1 MQCPVCGETVPEGQT
16 VCQNCGTEIGTQAE
30 KPTSAD
36 AGTAPGV
43 ASVPLSAEET
53 PLSAPPPAPAPVVS
67 LPGAPS
73 VPARLLLKRAGALTG
88 DEFPVAGRVVIGRFD
103 VDTGPVDIDLV
114 GIPESPYISRH
125 HAEIYQE
132 ASGQWF
138 VMDLGSSNGTFLWKT
153 GGGQPQRIPA
163 HQPSP
168 INDGD
173 EIAFGNARFVFRTQ

>member
-1 MQCPVCGETVPEGQT
+1 MQCPVCGETVPEGRT
-16 VCQNCGTEIGTQAE
+16 VCDNCGTEIVTQVEKLASAE
-30 KPTSAD
+30 A
-36 AGTAPGV
+36 ATASEV
-43 ASVPLSAEET
+43 VSVPLSAGEAL
-53 PLSAPPPAPAPVVS
+53 LSAPAPVVG
-67 LPGAPS
+67 LPEASS

-88 DEFPVAGRVVIGRFD
+88 DEFPVAGRIAIGRFD

-138 VMDLGSSNGTFLWKT
+138 VMDLNSSNGTFLWKS

-163 HQPSP
+163 HQPIP

-173 EIAFGNARFVFRTQ
+173 EIAFGNARFVFRTR